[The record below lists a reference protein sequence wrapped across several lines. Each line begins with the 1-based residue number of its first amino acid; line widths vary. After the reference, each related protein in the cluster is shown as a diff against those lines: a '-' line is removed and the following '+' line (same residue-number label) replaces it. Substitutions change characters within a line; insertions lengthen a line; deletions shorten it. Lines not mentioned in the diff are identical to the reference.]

1 MTFQILVYINS
12 FVFKRMRFPT
22 YRINHTDCLEFSAS
36 TQHRLESQSYIVMHH
51 PLLPVASMA
60 ERSKALHSSCN
71 HLLMAW
77 VRIPLEA

>member
-22 YRINHTDCLEFSAS
+22 YRFKHPACLK
-36 TQHRLESQSYIVMHH
+36 LESQSYIVMHH